1 METETED
8 LKKERIR
15 FIPEVTLGHVLQL
28 LTVAA
33 AVVGLWMSL
42 DKRLAAVEMQES
54 YALEERRELKK
65 SLTAV
70 IETQAVMARTV
81 DRISIM
87 FDQHTK
93 TETN

>member
-33 AVVGLWMSL
+33 PVVGLWMSL

-54 YALEERRELKK
+54 YAIEERRDLKK
-65 SLTAV
+65 SLATLADN
-70 IETQAVMARTV
+70 QAVLTRTV

-87 FDQHTK
+87 FETK
-93 TETN
+93 TKGEAK